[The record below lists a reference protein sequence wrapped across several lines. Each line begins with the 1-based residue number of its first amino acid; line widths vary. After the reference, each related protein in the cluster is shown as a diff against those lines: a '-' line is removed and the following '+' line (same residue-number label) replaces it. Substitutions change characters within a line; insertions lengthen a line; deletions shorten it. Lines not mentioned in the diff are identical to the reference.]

1 VSIGRQRRWLSRPL
15 FCLLVLRSEDS
26 RHKCARFEG
35 TRLQARHKFRRKRAG
50 FSPCGETAGPAK
62 CRPEFLRNLLKQST
76 GSQIVEFAVA
86 LPLLLVMV
94 VGILDFGSA
103 FNLKQ
108 KLTNVTRDAARV
120 GAGQATSDL
129 TNGSPPSILALRD
142 VVANYLQNA
151 KVDNCSLNTAAMA
164 PAGAPWKWSFTTAC
178 PQGGNLVLTVNR
190 GNVFVTTVTSGG
202 FPVKVISTEVT
213 ISYPYTWQF
222 NRVIKL
228 VVPSASY
235 PGTSFITTD
244 AVVENE
250 S

>member
-1 VSIGRQRRWLSRPL
+1 MNTSRSLSIGERLRFLSR
-15 FCLLVLRSEDS
+15 D
-26 RHKCARFEG
+26 
-35 TRLQARHKFRRKRAG
+35 
-50 FSPCGETAGPAK
+50 
-62 CRPEFLRNLLKQST
+62 ST

-94 VGILDFGSA
+94 VGILDFGNA

-108 KLTNVTRDAARV
+108 RLTNVTRDAARV

-129 TNGSPPSILALRD
+129 SNPTPPSIVALRD

-151 KVDNCSLNTAAMA
+151 KVANCSLNTAAAA

-213 ISYPYTWQF
+213 ISYPYVWRF
-222 NRVIKL
+222 NQVIKL

-235 PGTSFITTD
+235 PGASLITTN
-244 AVVENE
+244 AIVENE

>member
-1 VSIGRQRRWLSRPL
+1 VNTGRSLSIGERLRLLSR
-15 FCLLVLRSEDS
+15 DS
-26 RHKCARFEG
+26 
-35 TRLQARHKFRRKRAG
+35 
-50 FSPCGETAGPAK
+50 S
-62 CRPEFLRNLLKQST
+62 

-94 VGILDFGSA
+94 VGILDFGNA

-108 KLTNVTRDAARV
+108 RLTNVTRDAARV
-120 GAGQATSDL
+120 GAGQTTSDL
-129 TNGSPPSILALRD
+129 SNGTPPSILALRD

-151 KVDNCSLNTAAMA
+151 KVDNCSLNTAAAA

-190 GNVFVTTVTSGG
+190 GNVFFTRVTSGG
-202 FPVKVISTEVT
+202 FPVKGISTEGT
-213 ISYPYTWQF
+213 ISYPDVWRF

-228 VVPSASY
+228 VVPSANY
-235 PGTSFITTD
+235 PRTSFITTD

>member
-1 VSIGRQRRWLSRPL
+1 MNTGRSLSIGERLRLLSR
-15 FCLLVLRSEDS
+15 DS
-26 RHKCARFEG
+26 
-35 TRLQARHKFRRKRAG
+35 
-50 FSPCGETAGPAK
+50 S
-62 CRPEFLRNLLKQST
+62 

-94 VGILDFGSA
+94 VGILDFGNA

-108 KLTNVTRDAARV
+108 RLTNVTRDAARV
-120 GAGQATSDL
+120 GAGQTTSDL
-129 TNGSPPSILALRD
+129 SNGTPPSILALRD

-151 KVDNCSLNTAAMA
+151 KVDNCSLNTAAAA
-164 PAGAPWKWSFTTAC
+164 PAGAPWKWSFTSAC

-213 ISYPYTWQF
+213 ISYPYVWRF
-222 NRVIKL
+222 NQVIKL

-235 PGTSFITTD
+235 PGASLITTN